1 VRFTPPALL
10 ALLAALVLA
19 GCSGQTASNSADD
32 FSGDQKAVAQ
42 VVDDLADAGSDGDA
56 KEICDTL
63 LSRELSAQLKQGNRD
78 CQDIIDDQ
86 LSDANVFDLDVQSVQ
101 VDGDT
106 ATARVQSTFDGEDVL
121 RTLRLE
127 RDGQAWR
134 LVGIEN

>member
-1 VRFTPPALL
+1 VRFTAPALL
-10 ALLAALVLA
+10 ALLAAAVLA
-19 GCSGQTASNSADD
+19 GCSGQTSSNSADD

-42 VVDDLADAGSDGDA
+42 VIDDLSSAGSDGDA

-63 LSRELSAQLKQGNRD
+63 LSRELSSQLQQGARD
-78 CQDIIDDQ
+78 CQDVIDDQ
-86 LSDANVFDLDVQSVQ
+86 LSDANTFDLEVTEIEI
-101 VDGDT
+101 DGDA
-106 ATARVQSTFDGEDVL
+106 ATARVESTFDGEDVL